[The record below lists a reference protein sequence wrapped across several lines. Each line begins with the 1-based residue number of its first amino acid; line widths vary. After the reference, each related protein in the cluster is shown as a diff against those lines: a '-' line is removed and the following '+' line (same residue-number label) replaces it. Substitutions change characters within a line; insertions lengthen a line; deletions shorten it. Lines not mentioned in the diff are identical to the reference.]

1 MSIGVG
7 VIGTGVMGSEHARI
21 LREESRGAQ
30 LIGVFDA
37 DSSRAEAAAC
47 GAAVFPDPLALIRS
61 DRVDAVII
69 ASPDATHAPMARACL
84 EAGKPVLCEKPLA
97 ATAAEAREV
106 VEAELSVG
114 RRLIQVGYMRRFDP
128 AYLEMRQ
135 VKQAGGIG
143 TPVLLHNVHRNVRAP
158 DWFTGPMAVTNSFV
172 HEIDISRWLLGS
184 EMVSA
189 HVVAGPGGEPLMIT
203 METDRG
209 EIVSTEVFVNAAYG
223 YHVHAELVGRVGT
236 VAMAQP
242 SLTLSNRDGMHG
254 HAYPD
259 NWVPRF
265 RDAYRAQMNEWVHAV
280 KSGSPVGA
288 SAWDGYVASAIAEQ
302 VTKALSEH
310 RAIRLDYGARPV
322 LYD

>member
-1 MSIGVG
+1 MTILVG
-7 VIGTGVMGSEHARI
+7 IIGTGVMGAEHARI
-21 LREESRGAQ
+21 VREETRGAE
-30 LIGVFDA
+30 LTGVFDA
-37 DSSRAEAAAC
+37 DSSRAEAAAY

-69 ASPDATHAPMARACL
+69 ASPDATHAPMAKACL

-97 ATAAEAREV
+97 ATAAEALEV
-106 VEAELSVG
+106 VEAEVRIG

-128 AYLEMRQ
+128 AYLEIWQ
-135 VKQAGGIG
+135 VKEAGGVG
-143 TPVLLHNVHRNVRAP
+143 TPVLLRNVHRNARAP
-158 DWFTGPMAVTNSFV
+158 DWFTGQMAVTNAFV

-189 HVVAGPGGEPLMIT
+189 HVVAGAGGEPLMIT
-203 METDRG
+203 TETDRG

-223 YHVHAELVGRVGT
+223 YHVHAELVGRLGT

-242 SLTLSNRDGMHG
+242 SLTLSNRDGKHG
-254 HAYPD
+254 HVYPD

-265 RDAYRAQMNEWVHAV
+265 RDAYRAQMNDWVHAV
-280 KSGSPVGA
+280 KSGSHVGA

-302 VTKALSEH
+302 VVEALSEH
-310 RAIRLDYGARPV
+310 RATKLDYGSRPA